1 MFFLCVSFYYA
12 NVIGKWRHAYDVA
25 IKTVKAGNM
34 SSSDFLQEAS
44 IMKKFRHPNLVA
56 LYAVC
61 SKEEPIFIVTEYMNK
76 GSLLD
81 LLRRDEGKALT
92 FMELVYIGAQVGSL
106 VNSCLLV
113 TCVVN
118 AFNLGCERYVVF
130 GIEAVNP

>member
-1 MFFLCVSFYYA
+1 MRCDYEATIL
-12 NVIGKWRHAYDVA
+12 NETGKWRHSYEVA

-81 LLRRDEGKALT
+81 LLRKDEGKALA
-92 FMELVYIGAQVGSL
+92 FMELVYIGAQVHS
-106 VNSCLLV
+106 
-113 TCVVN
+113 
-118 AFNLGCERYVVF
+118 
-130 GIEAVNP
+130 

>member
-1 MFFLCVSFYYA
+1 MEILVKCGMVSKISQVFQLCRLFNAFYE
-12 NVIGKWRHAYDVA
+12 NLGKWRHAYDVA

-76 GSLLD
+76 GSLLE
-81 LLRRDEGKALT
+81 LLRRDEGKALS
-92 FMELVYIGAQVGSL
+92 FMELVYIGAQV
-106 VNSCLLV
+106 
-113 TCVVN
+113 
-118 AFNLGCERYVVF
+118 
-130 GIEAVNP
+130 

>member
-1 MFFLCVSFYYA
+1 MRLHFEDWQTSNILVKILFA
-12 NVIGKWRHAYDVA
+12 GKWRHAYDVA

-76 GSLLD
+76 GSLLE

-92 FMELVYIGAQVGSL
+92 FMELVYIGAQV
-106 VNSCLLV
+106 
-113 TCVVN
+113 
-118 AFNLGCERYVVF
+118 
-130 GIEAVNP
+130 

>member
-1 MFFLCVSFYYA
+1 MSRTCTEKKTVRCNFFENYR
-12 NVIGKWRHAYDVA
+12 IGKWRHCYDVA

-81 LLRRDEGKALT
+81 LLRRDEGKALI
-92 FMELVYIGAQVGSL
+92 FMELVYIAAQVRCFL
-106 VNSCLLV
+106 KK
-113 TCVVN
+113 
-118 AFNLGCERYVVF
+118 
-130 GIEAVNP
+130 